1 MLRIV
6 NPLPAQR
13 RTAFVLVVST
23 LALAFASLTYAQ
35 RGFGFFPP
43 FGYEPNVPYDG
54 RFTFARIRYTM
65 YPNGGWQYDYP
76 TMERHLMTMMEEVTA
91 LEPHVTGSNIHT
103 LDDLELLKYPVSYL
117 SEPGYWIPNPS
128 EIEGLRRYLDKGG
141 FLIVDDFMRNEWYNF
156 EEQMRRVLPKARIEP
171 LDLSHEVFHSF
182 FDIKTLQ
189 MPYPG
194 NPYLQAEFL
203 GIHEDNDPSK
213 RLLVAINYN
222 NDIGDYM
229 EWSDQGLWPVDTTN
243 DAYKFAINYII
254 YGLTH

>member
-1 MLRIV
+1 
-6 NPLPAQR
+6 
-13 RTAFVLVVST
+13 
-23 LALAFASLTYAQ
+23 
-35 RGFGFFPP
+35 
-43 FGYEPNVPYDG
+43 
-54 RFTFARIRYTM
+54 
-65 YPNGGWQYDYP
+65 
-76 TMERHLMTMMEEVTA
+76 
-91 LEPHVTGSNIHT
+91 
-103 LDDLELLKYPVSYL
+103 
-117 SEPGYWIPNPS
+117 
-128 EIEGLRRYLDKGG
+128 
-141 FLIVDDFMRNEWYNF
+141 MRNEWYNF
-156 EEQMRRVLPKARIEP
+156 EEQMRRVLPEARIEP